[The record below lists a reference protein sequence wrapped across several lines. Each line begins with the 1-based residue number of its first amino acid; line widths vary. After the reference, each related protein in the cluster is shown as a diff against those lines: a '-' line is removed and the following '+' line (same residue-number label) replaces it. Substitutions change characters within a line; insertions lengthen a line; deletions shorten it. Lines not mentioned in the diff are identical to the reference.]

1 MIYNQV
7 LVLRNFH
14 RERERVL
21 VQCDWEGRREN
32 KNSERE
38 NERGMKGEGRT
49 RRENKVKLSQL

>member
-14 RERERVL
+14 RERVL

-49 RRENKVKLSQL
+49 RGENKVKLSQL